1 MELRRAGEALLRNH
15 PTALL
20 APSSISSRVC
30 RRTHFASST
39 PWSQPGAIVSPF
51 STHRPFSTTLPRTQ
65 QAAARAPDPPPAREP
80 QHQPSSLESAL
91 DSALDFSSTTPTSQH
106 RTSRFKTP
114 SAQATHR
121 TETHPGS
128 RHNVT
133 PSPSNT
139 GSGSASTSTSS
150 FDDLLGA
157 LIPRSPAPAS
167 RRPAPYTP
175 RSRDPVP
182 NTLDLGRMLDP
193 LSTSSSLNPPP
204 AAEVKRI
211 PDPSPFRLG
220 PSLGRTVNVDASK
233 GVDLARGLRQL
244 EMLCGRNRVRQDE
257 ARQRFHERPGL
268 KRKRLRRER
277 WRRRFKE
284 GFQAVVGRVQELRR
298 KGW

>member
-1 MELRRAGEALLRNH
+1 MELRRAGEALLRSH
-15 PTALL
+15 PTTLL
-20 APSSISSRVC
+20 APSSISSRGC
-30 RRTHFASST
+30 TRPHFPPSAS
-39 PWSQPGAIVSPF
+39 WSRLGAVTSPF
-51 STHRPFSTTLPRTQ
+51 NTHRPFSTTLLRTQ
-65 QAAARAPDPPPAREP
+65 QAAARAPDPPPTREP

-121 TETHPGS
+121 RETHPGS

-133 PSPSNT
+133 PSPLNS
-139 GSGSASTSTSS
+139 GSGTTSS
-150 FDDLLGA
+150 LDDLLGA
-157 LIPRSPAPAS
+157 MTRTPAPRSPAPYS
-167 RRPAPYTP
+167 P

-193 LSTSSSLNPPP
+193 ISSPSLTPPPP
-204 AAEVKRI
+204 AAVKLI
-211 PDPSPFRLG
+211 PEPSPFRLG